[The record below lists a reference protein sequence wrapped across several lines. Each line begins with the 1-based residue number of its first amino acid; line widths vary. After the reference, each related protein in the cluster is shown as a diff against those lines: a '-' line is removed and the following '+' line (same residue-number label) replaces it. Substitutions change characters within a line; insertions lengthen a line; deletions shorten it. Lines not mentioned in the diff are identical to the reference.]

1 MKWIP
6 HAGPAILFGIFSATT
21 HLGAADKINTSYIST
36 SPGSSTVIWIAKDA
50 RIFEKH
56 GLDATVIF
64 ISGSVRGIQAIL
76 AGEIPVGEGGGPGL
90 ASARLA
96 GGDVVAIAGNVN
108 VLPYYLVA
116 NPNIKRPEDLRGKIG
131 GTHIAG
137 TTAEFALKVGLKKIG
152 LEPNKDVTL
161 RVIGGSTER
170 MIALQKG
177 IVQFT
182 VVTEAGKAQAE
193 KLGYPMVVDM
203 ASLQIPFPQN
213 GVYTSTKLI
222 RENPDLVRRYMRAYV
237 EAIQYYKG
245 HKEETLK
252 IMRKY
257 SRLDDRKV
265 LEEAWDWH
273 VRFIPE
279 APYAPPEGYQLILQD
294 MATTNPKAA
303 QANVKD
309 YVDSRFV
316 KELEDSGFIKNLYRK
331 WRSNRSSSSIR
342 SNCKRKS
349 ADLND
354 WNVLNGLNGLS
365 RGQSFSLAAC
375 KTCRIGSTSITSDDS
390 CNFSSRIASG
400 TTAITS
406 SSRTW

>member
-1 MKWIP
+1 MMSLY
-6 HAGPAILFGIFSATT
+6 ASPACLLLSIIAFVPVPKL
-21 HLGAADKINTSYIST
+21 LWAADKLNTSYIST
-36 SPGSSTVIWIAKDA
+36 SPGSSTMIWIAKDA
-50 RIFEKH
+50 RLFEKH

-76 AGEIPVGEGGGPGL
+76 AGEIPIGEGGGPGL

-108 VLPYYLVA
+108 VLPYYLVS
-116 NPNIKRPEDLRGKIG
+116 NPSIKKAEDLRGKIG

-182 VVTEAGKAQAE
+182 VVTEAGKATAE

-203 ASLQIPFPQN
+203 ATLQIPFPQN

-222 RENPDLVRRYMRAYV
+222 RDNPDLVRRYLRAYV
-237 EAIQYYKG
+237 EAIHYFKTR
-245 HKEETLK
+245 KEETMK

-273 VRFIPE
+273 ARFIPD
-279 APYAPPEGYQLILQD
+279 APYPPAEGYQLILQD
-294 MATTNPKAA
+294 MAATNPKAA

-309 YVDSRFV
+309 YLDSRFV
-316 KELEDSGFIKNLYRK
+316 KELDDSGFIK
-331 WRSNRSSSSIR
+331 
-342 SNCKRKS
+342 
-349 ADLND
+349 
-354 WNVLNGLNGLS
+354 GLD
-365 RGQSFSLAAC
+365 
-375 KTCRIGSTSITSDDS
+375 KK
-390 CNFSSRIASG
+390 
-400 TTAITS
+400 
-406 SSRTW
+406 